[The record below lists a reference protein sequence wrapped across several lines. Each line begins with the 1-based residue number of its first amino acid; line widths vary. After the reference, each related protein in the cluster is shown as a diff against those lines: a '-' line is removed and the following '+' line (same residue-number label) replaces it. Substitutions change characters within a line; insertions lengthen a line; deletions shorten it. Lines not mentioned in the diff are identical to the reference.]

1 MKITQVTV
9 MVHEKRNHPFEYG
22 HYDAEVRLT
31 ADLDSSDGAIDT
43 VERLTR
49 QARIAVV
56 AECDQWI
63 DSLASK
69 QRAAHAVG
77 KIERLLRQMNMEYSD
92 EYYESYAQQ
101 LVDLLN
107 DLPGALREKYANKV
121 DEAVKAYALRAHN
134 TTESEYDSQNSED
147 VDSDEDECGPF

>member
-31 ADLDSSDGAIDT
+31 ADLDSTDGAIDA
-43 VERLTR
+43 VEQLTR
-49 QARIAVV
+49 HARVAVV

-63 DSLASK
+63 DSLERK
-69 QRAAHAVG
+69 RRAAHAVQE
-77 KIERLLRQMNMEYSD
+77 IERLLRQMKREYSD

-107 DLPGALREKYANKV
+107 DLPEESRKGYANKV
-121 DEAVKAYALRAHN
+121 NEAAKEYALRAHSTGN
-134 TTESEYDSQNSED
+134 VEHDPQE
-147 VDSDEDECGPF
+147 DEDEDENGPF

>member
-31 ADLDSSDGAIDT
+31 ADLDSTDGAIDA
-43 VERLTR
+43 VEQLTR
-49 QARIAVV
+49 HARVAVV

-63 DSLASK
+63 DSLERK
-69 QRAAHAVG
+69 RRAAHAVQE
-77 KIERLLRQMNMEYSD
+77 IERLLRQMKREYSD

-101 LVDLLN
+101 LVELLN
-107 DLPGALREKYANKV
+107 DLPEESRKGYANKV
-121 DEAVKAYALRAHN
+121 NDAVKEYALRAHSTGN
-134 TTESEYDSQNSED
+134 GEHDPQE
-147 VDSDEDECGPF
+147 DEDEDGPF